1 MRPKRITSH
10 PGPKAERPLRTT
22 ARRGAESATGEIQRS
37 DGNRKGNKPDS
48 SENGMP
54 EELHLKAGMGARMF
68 MRLPALPEQE
78 ARKPVSLAK
87 RNAGI

>member
-1 MRPKRITSH
+1 M
-10 PGPKAERPLRTT
+10 RTT
-22 ARRGAESATGEIQRS
+22 ARCCAESVTEEIQRS
-37 DGNRKGNKPDS
+37 DGNRKGNKSNP
-48 SENGMP
+48 SEYGMP
-54 EELHLKAGMGARMF
+54 EDLHLKAGMGARMF